1 MSFLVDYCSGS
12 ESSGRE
18 DGEEKIIA
26 KSKSNGDE
34 KSRLSVA
41 SSTSSSSARTASDLP
56 KSKRRKLSSF
66 GASPSPSPSEVLTPN
81 KAKTLKPGQLEGDWL
96 CHAFIRVSV
105 SNDLRN
111 YLDPIISA
119 LSNDEANLP
128 DLEVTSTADSVIKTE
143 LDPGPITATGQRRHQ
158 LPTELHISLTRPIL
172 VRPHERE
179 DFRKLVQGAVEDRQ
193 SFQIHFARLTTLTND
208 DSSRIFFVLEVGT
221 GWEELHNL
229 TTTLNKPL
237 HSAFR
242 ARSYYTEAR
251 YHASIASI
259 PLPPHS
265 HQSRRKAA
273 ETTAARLDNTHAR
286 EISRCPAFTADTVG
300 IRVGTQ
306 VSTVTLL

>member
-1 MSFLVDYCSGS
+1 MVL
-12 ESSGRE
+12 
-18 DGEEKIIA
+18 
-26 KSKSNGDE
+26 
-34 KSRLSVA
+34 LSV
-41 SSTSSSSARTASDLP
+41 
-56 KSKRRKLSSF
+56 KKLSSF

-96 CHAFIRVSV
+96 CHAFIRVPV

-111 YLDPIISA
+111 YLGPTISA
-119 LSNDEANLP
+119 LSSDKDNLP

-143 LDPGPITATGQRRHQ
+143 LDPGTATATGQRRHQ
-158 LPTELHISLTRPIL
+158 TPTELHISLTRPIL

-179 DFRKLVQGAVEDRQ
+179 DFRKLVQGALEDRQ

-229 TTTLNKPL
+229 TTALNKPL

-259 PLPPHS
+259 PLPPHPSS
-265 HQSRRKAA
+265 HQTLRQAA

-286 EISRCPAFTADTVG
+286 KISKCPAFTADTVG